1 MYHAICIILKQASNI
16 WHDGFCLVLK
26 YASNNQICIML
37 PQFACYWSMLQ
48 IVMIHAACVRCI
60 IQQCLML
67 GKLPISL
74 WWCTLLGFRA
84 GLKCVA
90 ILLTIRGNVKLCII
104 ILLAIIELAL
114 NMNKLMHS
122 AYYWSMLISMPH
134 NTEFCLLLVHVLS
147 MYHNTAFCLFLEH
160 TLSMYHNT
168 AFCLFLEHALSMYH
182 YTAFCLLLEHA
193 ISMYHNTAFCLL
205 LEHA

>member
-90 ILLTIRGNVKLCII
+90 YILLTIRGNVKLCII

-160 TLSMYHNT
+160 TLSVYHNTAFCLFFEHALSMCHNT
-168 AFCLFLEHALSMYH
+168 AFCLFLERML
-182 YTAFCLLLEHA
+182 
-193 ISMYHNTAFCLL
+193 
-205 LEHA
+205 